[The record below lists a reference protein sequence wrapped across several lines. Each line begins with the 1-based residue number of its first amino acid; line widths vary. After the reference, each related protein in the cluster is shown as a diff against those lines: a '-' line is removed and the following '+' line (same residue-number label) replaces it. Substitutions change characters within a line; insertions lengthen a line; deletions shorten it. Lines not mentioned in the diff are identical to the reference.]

1 MSAIR
6 VLLVDDHAIVRAG
19 LRAILDPLPNIQVVA
34 EAADAPAAMSQLFR
48 CTIDLVLLDIGLP
61 GRSGVELLKQI
72 KASWPKL
79 PVLILSNY
87 PEDQYA
93 VRVFK
98 QGAAGYL
105 TKETAPERLA
115 EAIRRVAQGGRFIT
129 ETVADRLIDS
139 VAGDSERAPHE
150 SLSDRE
156 FEVFKQI
163 AAGRSL
169 TEIADTHNVSV
180 KTVSTQRARILEKT
194 GLATNADITR
204 YALAHRLV
212 E

>member
-1 MSAIR
+1 
-6 VLLVDDHAIVRAG
+6 
-19 LRAILDPLPNIQVVA
+19 LDPLPNIQVVA

-48 CTIDLVLLDIGLP
+48 CPIDLVLLDIGLP

-93 VRVFK
+93 VRVLK

-129 ETVADRLIDS
+129 ETVAERLIDS

>member
-93 VRVFK
+93 VRVLK